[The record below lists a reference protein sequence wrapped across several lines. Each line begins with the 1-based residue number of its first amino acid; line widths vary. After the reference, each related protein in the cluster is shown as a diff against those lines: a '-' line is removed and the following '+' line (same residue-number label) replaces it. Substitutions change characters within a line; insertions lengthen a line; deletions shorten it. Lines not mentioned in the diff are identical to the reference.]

1 MKTRNSFSFGAAQ
14 VFGKVLLMVLALVAF
29 GAQAMEFEEGT
40 HYERLT
46 VPVQTADDTRVE
58 VVEAFSY
65 ACVHCK
71 TFDPAVNDWHHE
83 QGAGVD
89 FQRMPAIFNQTWAI
103 FAQAYYTAEVL
114 GVEDEVHTPIF
125 KAIHEQGKDLRD
137 PAAMAILFETYA
149 GVSKESF
156 DQVYNSFGV
165 RSKMQQ
171 AQANGRAYGLTGT
184 PSMIVD
190 GIFRTDGQMSGS
202 NAMMLEVVDYL
213 VVKQAEERGIDL
225 PPPAPAVPEAPGGLS
240 VDGGE

>member
-1 MKTRNSFSFGAAQ
+1 MKSRISAGVLTVFAFFGLFVGAQ
-14 VFGKVLLMVLALVAF
+14 V
-29 GAQAMEFEEGT
+29 AQAMEFEEGT

-71 TFDPAVNDWHHE
+71 TFDPAVEAWHQA

-103 FAQAYYTAEVL
+103 FAQAYYAAEVL
-114 GVEDEVHTPIF
+114 GVTEQVHTPIF

-137 PAAMAILFETYA
+137 PAAMAILFESFA
-149 GVSKESF
+149 GVPKSDFE
-156 DQVYNSFGV
+156 QVYERFGV

-171 AQANGRAYGLTGT
+171 AQAHGRAYGCLLYT
-184 PSMIVD
+184 SD
-190 GIFRTDGQMSGS
+190 AAD
-202 NAMMLEVVDYL
+202 
-213 VVKQAEERGIDL
+213 DL
-225 PPPAPAVPEAPGGLS
+225 A
-240 VDGGE
+240 

>member
-1 MKTRNSFSFGAAQ
+1 MKPRILAG
-14 VFGKVLLMVLALVAF
+14 VLTLIGLVALN
-29 GAQAMEFEEGT
+29 AQAMEFEEGT

-46 VPVQTADDTRVE
+46 VPVQTADDSRVE

-71 TFDPAVNDWHHE
+71 TFDPAVEAWEHE

-103 FAQAYYTAEVL
+103 FAQAFYTAEVL
-114 GVEDEVHTPIF
+114 GVTEQVHTPIF

-137 PAAMAILFETYA
+137 PAAMAILFETFA
-149 GVSKESF
+149 GVPKPDFE
-156 DQVYNSFGV
+156 QVYESFGV

-171 AQANGRAYGLTGT
+171 AQAHGRAYGLTGT

-190 GIFRTDGQMSGS
+190 GLFRTDGQMAGS

-213 VVKQAEERGIDL
+213 VAKQAAERGIDL
-225 PPPAPAVPEAPGGLS
+225 PPATPEPPAGLT
-240 VDGGE
+240 VDGG

>member
-1 MKTRNSFSFGAAQ
+1 MNSRLFAGVLTAIAILGFSFS
-14 VFGKVLLMVLALVAF
+14 
-29 GAQAMEFEEGT
+29 AQAMEFEEGT

-46 VPVQTADDTRVE
+46 VPVQTADDSRVE

-71 TFDPAVNDWHHE
+71 TFDPAVEAWHHE

-89 FQRMPAIFNQTWAI
+89 FQRLPAIFNQTWAV

-114 GVEDEVHTPIF
+114 GVTEQVHTPIF

-137 PAAMAILFETYA
+137 PAAMAILFESFA
-149 GVSKESF
+149 GVPKADFE
-156 DQVYNSFGV
+156 QVYASFGV

-171 AQANGRAYGLTGT
+171 AQAHGRAYGLTGT

-190 GIFRTDGQMSGS
+190 GLFRTDGQMAGS
-202 NAMMLEVVDYL
+202 NAMMLEVVDFL
-213 VVKQAEERGIDL
+213 VAKQAEERGIDL
-225 PPPAPAVPEAPGGLS
+225 PPPTPLAPADLTVEGG
-240 VDGGE
+240 

>member
-1 MKTRNSFSFGAAQ
+1 MMIMRT
-14 VFGKVLLMVLALVAF
+14 LLRSGVSLVLALTAF
-29 GAQAMEFEEGT
+29 SALAMEFEEGT
-40 HYERLT
+40 HFERLT
-46 VPVQTADDTRVE
+46 VPVQRADDTRVE

-71 TFDPAVNDWHHE
+71 TFDPAVEAWHHE

-89 FQRMPAIFNQTWAI
+89 FQRMPAIFNPTWAI

-114 GVEDEVHTPIF
+114 GVVEQVHAPIF

-156 DQVYNSFGV
+156 DQVYESFGV

-171 AQANGRAYGLTGT
+171 AQAHGRAYGLTGT

-190 GIFRTDGQMSGS
+190 GMFRTDGQMAGS

-213 VVKQAEERGIDL
+213 VARQAEERGIDL
-225 PPPAPAVPEAPGGLS
+225 PPPVAAAVPEAPAGLS
-240 VDGGE
+240 VDGE

>member
-1 MKTRNSFSFGAAQ
+1 MNSRLFAGVLTAIAILGFSFS
-14 VFGKVLLMVLALVAF
+14 
-29 GAQAMEFEEGT
+29 AQAMEFEEGT

-46 VPVQTADDTRVE
+46 VPVQTADDSRVE

-71 TFDPAVNDWHHE
+71 TFDPAVEAWHHE

-89 FQRMPAIFNQTWAI
+89 FQRLPAIFNQTWAV

-114 GVEDEVHTPIF
+114 GVTEQVHTPIF

-137 PAAMAILFETYA
+137 PAAMAILFESFA
-149 GVSKESF
+149 GVPKADFE
-156 DQVYNSFGV
+156 QVYASFGV

-171 AQANGRAYGLTGT
+171 AQAHGRAYGLTGT

-190 GIFRTDGQMSGS
+190 GLFRTDGQMAGS
-202 NAMMLEVVDYL
+202 NAMMLEVVDFL
-213 VVKQAEERGIDL
+213 VAKQAEERGIDL
-225 PPPAPAVPEAPGGLS
+225 RPPTPLAPADLTVEGG
-240 VDGGE
+240 

>member
-1 MKTRNSFSFGAAQ
+1 MRSRIVAAAFTLLTLAGLSFSVQ
-14 VFGKVLLMVLALVAF
+14 VN
-29 GAQAMEFEEGT
+29 AQAMEFEEGT

-46 VPVQTADDTRVE
+46 VPVQTADESRVE

-71 TFDPAVNDWHHE
+71 TFDPAVEAWKHE

-103 FAQAYYTAEVL
+103 FAQAFYAAEVL
-114 GVEDEVHTPIF
+114 GVTDQVHTPIF

-137 PAAMAILFETYA
+137 PAAMAILFESFA
-149 GVSKESF
+149 GVPKADFE
-156 DQVYNSFGV
+156 QVYASFGV

-171 AQANGRAYGLTGT
+171 AQAHGRAYGLTGT

-190 GIFRTDGQMSGS
+190 GLFRTDGQMAGS

-213 VVKQAEERGIDL
+213 VAMQAAERGIDL
-225 PPPAPAVPEAPGGLS
+225 PPPTPEAPTDLT
-240 VDGGE
+240 VEGE